1 MKKIWLMGG
10 LGNVL
15 FQILVY
21 RIVKE
26 SNKIKYVDLLVKN
39 NIFTKLLGR
48 TIHERAY
55 EDFIDKNEIQRVSYT
70 QVIIILFVG
79 FLSKKYKFKND
90 ICTFY
95 SNNNRFKMPFSNNIF
110 GYFQD
115 KYFLE
120 KNQIELLKLGRELF
134 NKYKKN
140 ESKIIVHYRM
150 GDSRWAKEYENYY
163 IKVRNMIM
171 LENET
176 ETVYI
181 ATDSP
186 KEALSFFSDCSNVKL
201 TDSENAMDDFKYMV
215 SATKLYCA
223 PSTFSW
229 WAAHSLSG
237 ESQVIMPDFFEN
249 KLGIY
254 MNKNRL
260 FLLDSNA

>member
-10 LGNVL
+10 FGNVL
-15 FQILVY
+15 FQILAY
-21 RIVKE
+21 RALEKNGYKVE
-26 SNKIKYVDLLVKN
+26 YVDILVER
-39 NIFTKLLGR
+39 NIFTKLLGW
-48 TIHERAY
+48 TIHESIY
-55 EDFIDKNEIQRVSYT
+55 KDLIDKNEIQSVSYIR
-70 QVIIILFVG
+70 VVGLLFLG
-79 FLSKKYKFKND
+79 FLNRKFKFKNN

-95 SNNNRFKMPFSNNIF
+95 SDKNRLKMPYSDNNF

-120 KNQIELLKLGRELF
+120 ENQIELLKLGRELF

-140 ESKIIVHYRM
+140 ESEIIVHYRL
-150 GDSRWAKEYENYY
+150 GDSGWAKEYENYY

-171 LENET
+171 LEN

-215 SATKLYCA
+215 SASKLYCA

-229 WAAHSLSG
+229 WAAHSLSS

>member
-10 LGNVL
+10 FGNVL
-15 FQILVY
+15 FQILAY
-21 RIVKE
+21 RALEKNGYKVE
-26 SNKIKYVDLLVKN
+26 YVDILVER
-39 NIFTKLLGR
+39 NIFTKLLGW
-48 TIHERAY
+48 TIHESIY
-55 EDFIDKNEIQRVSYT
+55 KDLIDKNEIQSVSYIR
-70 QVIIILFVG
+70 VVGLLFLG
-79 FLSKKYKFKND
+79 FLNRKFKVKNN

-95 SNNNRFKMPFSNNIF
+95 SDKNRLKMPYSDNNF

-120 KNQIELLKLGRELF
+120 ENQIELLKLGRELF

-140 ESKIIVHYRM
+140 KSEIVVHYRL
-150 GDSRWAKEYENYY
+150 GDSEWAKEHENYY
-163 IKVRNMIM
+163 IKVKNMIM
-171 LENET
+171 LEN

-215 SATKLYCA
+215 SASKLYCA

-229 WAAHSLSG
+229 WAAHSLSS